1 MARKR
6 AKAVKSKKPARPKD
20 LALGARRSR
29 GVKGGRPP
37 SPAGPVPIPYPNLTR
52 G

>member
-20 LALGARRSR
+20 LALGARQSR
-29 GVKGGRPP
+29 GVKAGRTP
-37 SPAGPVPIPYPNLTR
+37 SPAGPVPIPYPN
-52 G
+52 